1 MPMPSADFNLLAST
15 FFLSLEELKEP
26 STIKRER
33 ESKRV
38 KIEDERAIQE
48 IAIEPQKL
56 KICMFTNNNYT
67 HVS

>member
-26 STIKRER
+26 STIERER

-38 KIEDERAIQE
+38 I
-48 IAIEPQKL
+48 L
-56 KICMFTNNNYT
+56 KMKGQYKK
-67 HVS
+67 